1 MTAILIV
8 ISTSCFFFDVLI
20 KPEADRLVFGYAL
33 DLTFSIM
40 LVDIG
45 YNVAIYD
52 SYFAHEPKVLVRH
65 EALLLVRKRL
75 NILYACKGMGA
86 AT

>member
-1 MTAILIV
+1 
-8 ISTSCFFFDVLI
+8 
-20 KPEADRLVFGYAL
+20 
-33 DLTFSIM
+33 M

-52 SYFAHEPKVLVRH
+52 PYFAHEPKVLVRH
-65 EALLLVRKRL
+65 EALLLVRQRL

-86 AT
+86 AA

>member
-1 MTAILIV
+1 
-8 ISTSCFFFDVLI
+8 
-20 KPEADRLVFGYAL
+20 
-33 DLTFSIM
+33 M

>member
-1 MTAILIV
+1 MLLARSI
-8 ISTSCFFFDVLI
+8 FFFDVLI
-20 KPEADRLVFGYAL
+20 KPEADRLVFGYPL